1 MKDKT
6 ASTAIF
12 IDKWH
17 PKKDGKCAVTVRVTY
32 DRQKR
37 YYPTNLTLTLH
48 DFEKSQG
55 TKPRG
60 EFKDLAL
67 SLQAYEKRAADII
80 DSLPLFTF
88 EGFEKRYYTN
98 IGSND
103 TISEAYDIRIQ
114 ECKEAGQIGTAIN
127 YKCAKVSLEKFKP
140 GTKFAN
146 VTPNFLERYEAWMD
160 EAGNSKTTVGMYLRT
175 LRTLFNRAIADG
187 ILSKDQYP
195 FGKRKYEVPTG
206 KNIKKAMT
214 IQEVGMIYYYPTT
227 PGSAEAKAKDFWLF
241 IYLCNGMNVKDM
253 SLLKYKN
260 LKGDVLEFVR
270 AKTVRTKREVEP
282 IRVTLNEDI
291 IAIIEKHGNQSKD
304 PETYIFPILSKGL
317 SPEREKALVQQAV
330 KTINKHMK
338 SIAQKIGIT
347 KVPNTYVARHSY
359 ATILQRSGASAEYI
373 GSAMGHGS
381 IKTTQNYL
389 AGFEDEHK
397 REIDKALTAFK
408 ENKTKMLSPQ
418 NIIWLQIIIGLAIH
432 I

>member
-1 MKDKT
+1 MKAKT

-17 PKKDGKCAVTVRVTY
+17 PKKDGKCAISIRVTF

-37 YYPTNLTLTLH
+37 YYATEHNLTLA
-48 DFEKSQG
+48 DFEKTQG
-55 TKPRG
+55 VKPRG
-60 EFKDLAL
+60 EFKDFAL

-80 DSLPLFTF
+80 DYLPLFTF
-88 EGFEKRYYTN
+88 EAFEKRYFTN

-103 TISEAYDIRIQ
+103 TISAAYDLRIQ
-114 ECKEAGQIGTAIN
+114 EYKQAGQIGTAIT
-127 YKCAKVSLEKFKP
+127 YRCAKVSLEKFKP

-146 VTPNFLERYEAWMD
+146 VTPGFLDMYETWMD
-160 EAGNSKTTVGMYLRT
+160 KAGNSKTTIGMYLRT
-175 LRTLFNRAIADG
+175 LRTLFNSAIAEG
-187 ILSKDQYP
+187 ILSKDHYP

-206 KNIKKAMT
+206 KNIKKSMT
-214 IQEVGMIYYYPTT
+214 LQEVGLIYFYSAV
-227 PGSAEAKAKDFWLF
+227 PGSSEAKAKDFWLF
-241 IYLCNGMNVKDM
+241 LYLCNGMNVKDM

-291 IAIIEKHGNQSKD
+291 LSIIDKYGNPSKD
-304 PETYIFPILSKGL
+304 PETYIFPILSKGI
-317 SPEREKALVQQAV
+317 SAEKEKALVQQAV
-330 KTINKHMK
+330 KTINKYMK
-338 SIAQKIGIT
+338 VIAQKVGIT
-347 KVPNTYVARHSY
+347 KAPNTYVARHSF

-381 IKTTQNYL
+381 TKTTQNYL

-408 ENKTKMLSPQ
+408 TPKPITASSKKKGNGKR
-418 NIIWLQIIIGLAIH
+418 AA
-432 I
+432 

>member
-1 MKDKT
+1 MKEKT

-17 PKKDGKCAVTVRVTY
+17 PKKDGKCAISIRVTF

-37 YYPTNLTLTLH
+37 YYPTEHTMTLV
-48 DFEKSQG
+48 DFEKAQG
-55 TKPRG
+55 SKPRG
-60 EFKDLAL
+60 EYKDVAL
-67 SLQAYEKRAADII
+67 NLQAYEKRAADII
-80 DSLPLFTF
+80 DFLPLFTF
-88 EGFEKRYYTN
+88 EAFEKRYFTN
-98 IGSND
+98 VGSNN
-103 TISEAYDIRIQ
+103 TIAAAYDLRIH
-114 ECKEAGQIGTAIN
+114 EYKEAGQIGTAIT
-127 YKCAKVSLEKFKP
+127 YKCAKVSLEKFKA

-146 VTPNFLERYEAWMD
+146 VTPLFLDQYEAWMD
-160 EAGNSKTTVGMYLRT
+160 KAGNSKTTVGMYLRT
-175 LRTLFNRAIADG
+175 LRTLFNSAIADG

-206 KNIKKAMT
+206 KNIKKALT
-214 IQEVGMIYYYPTT
+214 IQEVGLIYFYSAT
-227 PGSAEAKAKDFWLF
+227 PGSQEAKAKDYWLF
-241 IYLCNGMNVKDM
+241 LYLCNGMNAKDM

-291 IAIIEKHGNQSKD
+291 IAIIEKYGNPSKD

-317 SPEREKALVQQAV
+317 SPEKEKALVQQAV
-330 KTINKHMK
+330 KTINKYMK
-338 SIAQKIGIT
+338 SIAQKVGIA

-381 IKTTQNYL
+381 TKTTQNYL

-408 ENKTKMLSPQ
+408 APKPISTAVKKKVNGQ
-418 NIIWLQIIIGLAIH
+418 RAA
-432 I
+432 